1 MQSYIYGW
9 EREWR
14 GEGTLTYPMYLPH
27 KCDLVHIS
35 IPLQIWVS
43 SGHNGTGYYGLGEEM
58 NDAVS
63 LEHFHA
69 TSNSDPGVVYAR
81 TGYLGFMQKLDK
93 PNQDGSE
100 SALVHSQCGDTQES
114 ISSWHSPSSQ
124 HSLHPHHTHTPHPH
138 HTPSTLTTLLPPSR
152 HSSPLSSFIQP
163 TTTACLW
170 LAHVRSR

>member
-1 MQSYIYGW
+1 
-9 EREWR
+9 
-14 GEGTLTYPMYLPH
+14 MYLPH

-35 IPLQIWVS
+35 IPLQIWVN

-81 TGYLGFMQKLDK
+81 TGYLGFMQKSDK
-93 PNQDGSE
+93 PNQDGSK

-114 ISSWHSPSSQ
+114 ISS
-124 HSLHPHHTHTPHPH
+124 
-138 HTPSTLTTLLPPSR
+138 
-152 HSSPLSSFIQP
+152 
-163 TTTACLW
+163 
-170 LAHVRSR
+170 

>member
-1 MQSYIYGW
+1 MH
-9 EREWR
+9 
-14 GEGTLTYPMYLPH
+14 LPH

-81 TGYLGFMQKLDK
+81 TGYLGFMQKSDK

-100 SALVHSQCGDTQES
+100 LAHVHSQCGDTQES
-114 ISSWHSPSSQ
+114 ISS
-124 HSLHPHHTHTPHPH
+124 
-138 HTPSTLTTLLPPSR
+138 
-152 HSSPLSSFIQP
+152 
-163 TTTACLW
+163 
-170 LAHVRSR
+170 